1 VSQKIEKTTVNL
13 IFITRFEEK
22 IEMNSGH
29 WITIEIC
36 NNYHLFVNLLL
47 FLIRIAALAPSGASY
62 I

>member
-1 VSQKIEKTTVNL
+1 VNL

>member
-1 VSQKIEKTTVNL
+1 VNL

-22 IEMNSGH
+22 VEINSGH

-36 NNYHLFVNLLL
+36 NNYHLFVNSLL
-47 FLIRIAALAPSGASY
+47 FLIRIAALTPSGASY